1 MYGQNTPAKVLVPP
15 DRALPVALRYVIV
28 LTVLAACYFAAARV
42 GLVLR
47 VYYGDITPLW
57 PPSGIAVALL
67 WRYSLRWWPV
77 IVIGSRWRHWQRY
90 FYFDVCASKRC

>member
-57 PPSGIAVALL
+57 PPSAR
-67 WRYSLRWWPV
+67 RYDGVPHSDL
-77 IVIGSRWRHWQRY
+77 GS
-90 FYFDVCASKRC
+90 A